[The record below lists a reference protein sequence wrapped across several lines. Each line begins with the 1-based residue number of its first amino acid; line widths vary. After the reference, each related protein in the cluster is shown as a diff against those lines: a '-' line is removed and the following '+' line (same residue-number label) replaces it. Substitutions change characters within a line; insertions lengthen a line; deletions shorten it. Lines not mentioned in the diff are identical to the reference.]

1 MASNHDVASNQD
13 VQDVQEVLNTLTNS
27 IAGAESFTAAIAQH
41 TAQAASAAAPATTTA
56 TAAAPVIDAGQ
67 MDVDEHHQQQKDQEE
82 LERIAE
88 QHRQQLE
95 HEASHQQ
102 QQHHHQTQQ
111 EQAHHHSTASA
122 APVVTSEA
130 AVSEEEQHQQ
140 VLQHIA
146 TVAAEASTLAT
157 VPIATTPTV
166 PSGPA
171 AKPAPGTEEWHKL
184 RRDNHKEVE
193 RRRRETI
200 NEGITELTK
209 VVPNCDKN
217 KGSILRQAAKYI
229 QSLQE
234 ANEKMTADA
243 QALDSI
249 RFELK
254 KHVLEKEVAEAT
266 YQSLHL
272 QHEFLKNEFS
282 ELRSKLEELQR
293 EEEHEEGHQIKKQ
306 RKE

>member
-1 MASNHDVASNQD
+1 VDT
-13 VQDVQEVLNTLTNS
+13 NTIPFIHS
-27 IAGAESFTAAIAQH
+27 
-41 TAQAASAAAPATTTA
+41 
-56 TAAAPVIDAGQ
+56 PV
-67 MDVDEHHQQQKDQEE
+67 
-82 LERIAE
+82 
-88 QHRQQLE
+88 
-95 HEASHQQ
+95 S
-102 QQHHHQTQQ
+102 
-111 EQAHHHSTASA
+111 
-122 APVVTSEA
+122 P
-130 AVSEEEQHQQ
+130 Q
-140 VLQHIA
+140 V
-146 TVAAEASTLAT
+146 
-157 VPIATTPTV
+157 
-166 PSGPA
+166 
-171 AKPAPGTEEWHKL
+171 KPAPGTEEWHKL

-243 QALDSI
+243 NTVDSI

-272 QHEFLKNEFS
+272 QHEFLKNELD
-282 ELRSKLEELQR
+282 ELRQKMEELQK
-293 EEEHEEGHQIKKQ
+293 EQEVDDSEHQSKKQ
-306 RKE
+306 RTE